1 MTAGGN
7 SHADIFIIFVGD
19 EEEVEFSVL
28 SLSLASLSL
37 PRLEAVLVLDLR
49 WDSSLEL
56 CAMFFL
62 KRRLLLLLLD
72 CA

>member
-1 MTAGGN
+1 
-7 SHADIFIIFVGD
+7 
-19 EEEVEFSVL
+19 
-28 SLSLASLSL
+28 LSL